1 MIKLE
6 LFDAPFTGQEDA
18 AMRQEIMRVDLIMNG
33 LGSLDFIETH
43 YYSSDEDAAVFA
55 ANAVVQQLLAERG
68 AEALPILLVDGAALT
83 VGRYPTNEEFS
94 AYTGVRFTI
103 EKEPVSECG
112 CGHHHHHGAHEACG
126 CGHHHHHDA
135 HEACGC
141 DHHHHMKRS
150 GRMKKMVGYVVVGT
164 RIKKEVVNG

>member
-18 AMRQEIMRVDLIMNG
+18 AARQEIMRVDLIMNG

-43 YYSSDEDAAVFA
+43 YYSSDEDAAVFD

-68 AEALPILLVDGAALT
+68 AEALPILLVDGVALT
-83 VGRYPTNEEFS
+83 IGRYPTNEEFS

-112 CGHHHHHGAHEACG
+112 CGHHHHHHDAHESCG

-135 HEACGC
+135 HESCGC
-141 DHHHHMKRS
+141 DHHHHHEAEWTDEED
-150 GRMKKMVGYVVVGT
+150 GRVCSCGHAH
-164 RIKKEVVNG
+164 